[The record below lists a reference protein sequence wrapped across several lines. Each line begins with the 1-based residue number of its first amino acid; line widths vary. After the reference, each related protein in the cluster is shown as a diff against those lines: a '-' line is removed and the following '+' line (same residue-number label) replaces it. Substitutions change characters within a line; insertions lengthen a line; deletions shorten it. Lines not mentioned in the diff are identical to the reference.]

1 MKFEI
6 DLPDELNQKLDE
18 AIEKTGAS
26 KSDLVIDTL
35 QNFLDEHVEILI
47 VIAEY
52 EEQVRNGTL
61 VTYTME
67 EVMKKVN
74 DDYERVENEKIE
86 NQKS

>member
-6 DLPDELNQKLDE
+6 DLPDELNKQLDE
-18 AIEKTGAS
+18 AVEKTGTS
-26 KSDLVIDTL
+26 KHDLVIHTL
-35 QNFLDEHVEILI
+35 ENFLDEHVEIL
-47 VIAEY
+47 VVVAEY

-74 DDYERVENEKIE
+74 DNYELEENLKD
-86 NQKS
+86 